1 MMERT
6 DAQELTTADLVGR
19 PRTEEEAQPTAVQPL
34 EATDLAGQPQDRA
47 TSASPHQVV
56 ETQDQVV
63 ETQPQ
68 AGASRA
74 AGSEQT
80 PLFTPEDTEDF
91 RRRWSEIQT
100 GFVDEPRRA
109 VEQGDSLVAEVIQ
122 RLATVFAD
130 ERGNLERQWGQ
141 GDDVSTEELRV
152 ALQRYRSFFDRL
164 LTV

>member
-34 EATDLAGQPQDRA
+34 EATDMAGQPQDTA
-47 TSASPHQVV
+47 TSES
-56 ETQDQVV
+56 QDQVV

-74 AGSEQT
+74 VGSEQT

-91 RRRWSEIQT
+91 RRRWSEIQA

-141 GDDVSTEELRV
+141 GSDVSTEDLRV